1 LTAATRRR
9 LADLLPRL
17 DSDQSGEVAATAA
30 AIGRVLRSSG
40 HDWHDLSA
48 LILSAPVPE
57 GRPSDDTPDWRV
69 MTETAIA
76 VGLARTE
83 WERQFL
89 AGLRDWSGGAITEK
103 QARVLER
110 IYARGDQWA

>member
-1 LTAATRRR
+1 MTAATRRK

-17 DSDQSGEVAATAA
+17 DSDQAGEVVATAA

-57 GRPSDDTPDWRV
+57 GRPSDDTPDWQIMV
-69 MTETAIA
+69 ETA
-76 VGLARTE
+76 LRLQLWRSD
-83 WERQFL
+83 WERDFL
-89 AGLRDWSGGAITEK
+89 HGLQQWTGEPTEK
-103 QARVLER
+103 QRVVLQR
-110 IYARGDQWA
+110 IFDRGA

>member
-17 DSDQSGEVAATAA
+17 DSDHDGETIATAR
-30 AIGRVLRSSG
+30 AISRVLRAEG
-40 HDWHDLSA
+40 LDLHDVAA
-48 LILSAPVPE
+48 LIVSAPVPE
-57 GRPSDDTPDWRV
+57 GRPSDDAPEWRV

-76 VGLARTE
+76 AGLARTE

-89 AGLRDWSGGAITEK
+89 AGLRDWTGDHITEK
-103 QARVLER
+103 QRTVLQK